1 MKLATIFVEQ
11 LDREAEL
18 TRRALELVPGGKN
31 DWKPHPKSMPL
42 GVLAHLVATM
52 PSWVAMIV
60 RLDELDIK
68 PPEGGVGPR
77 TFASTKELIE
87 AHDKAVEESRKSLRK
102 ATDKF
107 LQTPWKLLA
116 GGHVVQENA
125 RYLWILDNFKH
136 LAHHRGQLTVYL
148 RLTEQN
154 VPAIYGPSADDQRF

>member
-1 MKLATIFVEQ
+1 MKLATLFVEQ
-11 LDREAEL
+11 LDLEAEL
-18 TRRALELVPGGKN
+18 TRRALELVPPGQN
-31 DWKPHPKSMPL
+31 DWKPHPKSMSL

-52 PSWVAMIV
+52 PSWVGMIV
-60 RLDELDIK
+60 KQDEIDIQ
-68 PPEGGVGPR
+68 PPEGGGGPR

-87 AHDKAVEESRKSLRK
+87 AHDKAVADSRKAVAK

-116 GGHVVQENA
+116 GGQLMQEKA
-125 RYLWILDNFKH
+125 RYLWILENFKH

-148 RLTEQN
+148 RMTEEK